1 MDRKY
6 ITLKNL
12 ILDKEK
18 CIGLKFFTD
27 KVVQAMVN
35 YLPEVKWSEKFRMNY
50 ILNTPENLELIFKT
64 LRGWPG
70 SIAIISIPGPVLD
83 ARKNL

>member
-12 ILDKEK
+12 IIDKEK
-18 CIGLKFFTD
+18 CIGLKFFSD
-27 KVVQAMVN
+27 KVVQAMVDN
-35 YLPEVKWSEKFRMNY
+35 LPDIQWSEKFRMNY

-64 LRGWPG
+64 FRGVAW
-70 SIAIISIPGPVLD
+70 I
-83 ARKNL
+83 K

>member
-12 ILDKEK
+12 IIDKEK

-27 KVVQAMVN
+27 KVVQVMVDN
-35 YLPEVKWSEKFRMNY
+35 LPDVQWSEKFRMNY
-50 ILNTPENLELIFKT
+50 ILN
-64 LRGWPG
+64 
-70 SIAIISIPGPVLD
+70 IISLKAQPLS
-83 ARKNL
+83 ALY